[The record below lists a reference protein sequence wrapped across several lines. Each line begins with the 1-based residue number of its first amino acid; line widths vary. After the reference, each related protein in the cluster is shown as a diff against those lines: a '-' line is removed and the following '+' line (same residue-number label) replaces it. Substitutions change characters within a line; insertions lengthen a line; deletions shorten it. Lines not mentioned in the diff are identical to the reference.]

1 MIIIIIWR
9 EDIWATL
16 WKMKSILLGGKG
28 GGADIPRSEI
38 NIEIDFPGQEE
49 KYLFC
54 EKFPFFSLTVSKR
67 KPRISHGK
75 WDLKLH
81 LSFWNSE
88 DISLHFIILS
98 QFVFFFFFH

>member
-1 MIIIIIWR
+1 MIIITIWR

-28 GGADIPRSEI
+28 GDGRGADIPRSEI

-54 EKFPFFSLTVSKR
+54 EKLPFLAWLLAKASQEFHMGNG
-67 KPRISHGK
+67 I
-75 WDLKLH
+75 
-81 LSFWNSE
+81 WNSTSHSE
-88 DISLHFIILS
+88 MQEI
-98 QFVFFFFFH
+98 